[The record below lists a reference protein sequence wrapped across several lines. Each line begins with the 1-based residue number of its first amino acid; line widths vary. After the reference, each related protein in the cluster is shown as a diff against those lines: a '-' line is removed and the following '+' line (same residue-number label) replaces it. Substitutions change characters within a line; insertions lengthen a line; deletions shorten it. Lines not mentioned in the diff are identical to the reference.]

1 MAADGFKEA
10 GYKYVLLTDC
20 YSASHR
26 TPSGKLQADA
36 SRFPSGIKALANYV
50 SMHHTVH

>member
-1 MAADGFKEA
+1 MVMFKYSSECLIKETADRMAADGFKEA

-26 TPSGKLQADA
+26 TPSDTLCI
-36 SRFPSGIKALANYV
+36 PV
-50 SMHHTVH
+50 SV